1 MLEEQLAYYL
11 EKYLGNY
18 VQGLSKEALKVSV
31 WQGNVELTNMHLKP
45 EALNAL
51 KLPIKVKAGFLGS
64 VKLKVPWSRLGQEPV
79 IVELDRIFV
88 LAEPSTNVQGSGADS
103 VQEGKIQ
110 CVQEEEERLL
120 SHKDKDKQKPTEK
133 SDSSWLGSLIAT
145 VIGNLKLSI
154 TNIHIRY
161 EDTER

>member
-1 MLEEQLAYYL
+1 
-11 EKYLGNY
+11 
-18 VQGLSKEALKVSV
+18 
-31 WQGNVELTNMHLKP
+31 
-45 EALNAL
+45 
-51 KLPIKVKAGFLGS
+51 
-64 VKLKVPWSRLGQEPV
+64 
-79 IVELDRIFV
+79 VELDRIFV